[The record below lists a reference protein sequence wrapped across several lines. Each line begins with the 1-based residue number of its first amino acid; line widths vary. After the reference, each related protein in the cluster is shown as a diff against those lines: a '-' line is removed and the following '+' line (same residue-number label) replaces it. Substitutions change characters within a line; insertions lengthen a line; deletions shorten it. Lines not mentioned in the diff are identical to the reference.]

1 MEKYINRSLWIVF
14 ATIVLSLAS
23 CGIEPS
29 IDDYDIYVMVKG
41 IDEETHNP
49 VAKIYKNNVLLF
61 EGENDKY
68 ISYSDLQIEAG
79 HVYFIKTSF
88 DETTKEYTRQMYKD
102 FQLYSTLE
110 FITKEM
116 FGPVILGFHQNH
128 YLYCYHT
135 QTSNNDNYT
144 YTDPEPISIWQ
155 FGTDNREY
163 CTLDNT
169 QSIVNQHTVSKF
181 YYDEKTG
188 NSYFIGQAVI
198 SNNDVVAT
206 GSRNTCDV
214 FWKNGVENVMPNG
227 YFDRPTGCS
236 PSTPYPNGFQIINNE
251 VAFGGWGYYWQG
263 NQPVF
268 LQSPDE
274 TVMSMAT
281 YNNHLYVLTSK
292 KQEEKD
298 MNSTSYRYVTYY
310 KNAYIYKDGRLV
322 LENDKVRNPND
333 LYLIKGDC
341 YYSATDMTGD
351 LPLFTIW
358 KNDDTLYQFEQVETE
373 TNMLPDPYTLAYGE
387 AAHNY
392 FILLKK

>member
-1 MEKYINRSLWIVF
+1 
-14 ATIVLSLAS
+14 
-23 CGIEPS
+23 
-29 IDDYDIYVMVKG
+29 
-41 IDEETHNP
+41 
-49 VAKIYKNNVLLF
+49 
-61 EGENDKY
+61 
-68 ISYSDLQIEAG
+68 
-79 HVYFIKTSF
+79 
-88 DETTKEYTRQMYKD
+88 
-102 FQLYSTLE
+102 
-110 FITKEM
+110 M

-135 QTSNNDNYT
+135 QTNNNDNYT

-227 YFDRPTGCS
+227 YFDRPTGYS

-298 MNSTSYRYVTYY
+298 MNSTSYRHVTYY

-387 AAHNY
+387 ATHNY